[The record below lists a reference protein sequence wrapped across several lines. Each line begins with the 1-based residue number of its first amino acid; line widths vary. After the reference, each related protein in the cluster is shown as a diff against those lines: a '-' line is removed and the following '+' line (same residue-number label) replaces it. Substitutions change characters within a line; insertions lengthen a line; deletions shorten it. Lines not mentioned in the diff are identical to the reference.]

1 MAAHALFC
9 DIHGPFAL
17 RQIRWPRPC
26 DATMHHLPPAPTPE
40 LIAAYRSARYRVSTP
55 EGDVLLRVD
64 AINPCVAALL
74 AQADAPWAVFVTA
87 HQPFS
92 RAVSADEN
100 AARQAELLAWAIAR
114 GMAWLPGEGGPPGDA
129 PSNTWPPEPSLLLFI
144 EDEAIADTLMLTF
157 EQNAVVLCDAHGFC
171 TLRWHPYLPD

>member
-1 MAAHALFC
+1 MCSSDL
-9 DIHGPFAL
+9 
-17 RQIRWPRPC
+17 
-26 DATMHHLPPAPTPE
+26 
-40 LIAAYRSARYRVSTP
+40 
-55 EGDVLLRVD
+55 
-64 AINPCVAALL
+64 
-74 AQADAPWAVFVTA
+74 
-87 HQPFS
+87 
-92 RAVSADEN
+92 EN